1 MLQNFKK
8 ILKVAT
14 ILDLPKI
21 ADLIDTES
29 PTPSRSSHSPSAKL
43 SAILLKKF
51 KQILA
56 GSTLLEV
63 PEIGYLIDQVDRMTG
78 EEFEE
83 FLACCFHNLGY
94 AVEMTPKTGDFGADL
109 ILSKARKRTV
119 VQAKRYQGKV
129 GNSAVQ
135 EVVSAVK
142 YYGAQDAIAITN
154 SEFTANAHKL
164 AQANGVQ
171 LWGREQLI
179 DLVIRAKK

>member
-14 ILDLPKI
+14 LLDVQKI

-29 PTPSRSSHSPSAKL
+29 PK
-43 SAILLKKF
+43 
-51 KQILA
+51 
-56 GSTLLEV
+56 
-63 PEIGYLIDQVDRMTG
+63 
-78 EEFEE
+78 
-83 FLACCFHNLGY
+83 
-94 AVEMTPKTGDFGADL
+94 
-109 ILSKARKRTV
+109 TV

-142 YYGAQDAIAITN
+142 YYRAQDAIAITN
-154 SEFTANAHKL
+154 SEFTPNAHKL